1 MNKKETQQ
9 ITDDQ
14 EDDDEESDQTELQPA
29 KQEKFKINNSPNT
42 ATRPS
47 NIPV

>member
-29 KQEKFKINNSPNT
+29 NSHNT